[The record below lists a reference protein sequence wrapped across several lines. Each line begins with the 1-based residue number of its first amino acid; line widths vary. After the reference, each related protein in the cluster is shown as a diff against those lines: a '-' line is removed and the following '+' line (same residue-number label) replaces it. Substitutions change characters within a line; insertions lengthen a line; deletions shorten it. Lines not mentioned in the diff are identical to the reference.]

1 MSDEYAFKHIL
12 IRNVAYG
19 QVPKGRRV
27 VLHVRFWIGSR
38 SCLARATSLS
48 RSSPG
53 IWNRRVDSR
62 ARWHAARSSL
72 PSSPRRELLANAAG
86 RAERREGLREAFRYY
101 TRALDVLG
109 NEYPERQL
117 ELRLRRSDI
126 RMMLGELKEACDELL
141 EVVEVASSSGNA
153 QVECEGLLLLGDIDQ
168 RQGRAAEAHRRL
180 AAAEALAAR
189 AGIPYLRIKVAFV
202 LGALLADF
210 DGRYDGA
217 IEGLR
222 NAIAISK
229 EVDERPLT
237 AEGHLRLSAIFI
249 NRGELA
255 AAEEELRRCLEL
267 ASELG
272 SHRVEA
278 EATSWLGMVVYQRGE
293 IAEGERLCLQARQ
306 WLERTADTYFQ
317 VQNLVRGLA
326 IFALD
331 QGQPERAEEWL
342 REAVPVA
349 LQIGGWV
356 VVETYR
362 YLIEALIDQGR
373 LEDAQEL
380 LAFAARGLPEEDPYA
395 RSSLL
400 LAEAIVATAV
410 GESVSAATAFSEA
423 LRLIEELDMP
433 MELGDARMA
442 LGRSLRAFGDVQGAR
457 TELMRARTTF
467 ARIGASTRLD
477 ALDGELADLTAH
489 TAQDGT
495 SSS

>member
-1 MSDEYAFKHIL
+1 
-12 IRNVAYG
+12 
-19 QVPKGRRV
+19 
-27 VLHVRFWIGSR
+27 
-38 SCLARATSLS
+38 
-48 RSSPG
+48 
-53 IWNRRVDSR
+53 
-62 ARWHAARSSL
+62 
-72 PSSPRRELLANAAG
+72 
-86 RAERREGLREAFRYY
+86 
-101 TRALDVLG
+101 
-109 NEYPERQL
+109 
-117 ELRLRRSDI
+117 
-126 RMMLGELKEACDELL
+126 
-141 EVVEVASSSGNA
+141 
-153 QVECEGLLLLGDIDQ
+153 LLGDIDQ

-180 AAAEALAAR
+180 AAAETLAEQ

-222 NAIAISK
+222 SAIAISK

-237 AEGHLRLSAIFI
+237 TEGHLRLAAIFI

-306 WLERTADTYFQ
+306 WLERTGDTYFQ

-331 QGQPERAEEWL
+331 QDQPERAEEWL
-342 REAVPVA
+342 REAVPIA

-362 YLIEALIDQGR
+362 YLVEALIDQGR
-373 LEDAQEL
+373 LDDAQEL
-380 LAFAARGLPEEDPYA
+380 LAFAARGLPEQDPYA

-400 LAEAIVATAV
+400 LAEAIVATAA
-410 GESVSAATAFSEA
+410 GESISAATAFSEA

-457 TELMRARTTF
+457 TELMRARATF

-489 TAQDGT
+489 TAESQPPSG
-495 SSS
+495 